1 MELNLHQ
8 LEKKLL
14 PSLSRSEEPL
24 RAAAEKAGMGVDEA
38 NRAAAWLEEKGLA
51 KVSRESKTEI
61 TLTQEG
67 EEYLKN
73 GFPEASVARKAAA
86 GAKIAELGQKEK
98 SIGMAWARKLGWV
111 DIEAGALKLTPKGR
125 EGIEKDTARKAAQAI
140 KSGAHADNESVS
152 MLVSRGLAQKTE
164 QKELAISI
172 TDKGAKVVKEGI
184 TDAPGEINLLDRN
197 TIASG
202 AWKGRPIRRYDVSQ
216 EVDMEPAGK
225 RHMAMAF
232 RERIRGIFAQ
242 MGFEEMEGS
251 IVESSFWNFDALF
264 QPQDHPARELADTFY
279 LDLKTQLPKDAA
291 LVKAVAKSHED
302 GWKYVWSEKE
312 ATKGVL
318 RTHTTAVSAR
328 YIAKSAKLG
337 KKKYF
342 SVGKVFRKEAT
353 DYKHLAE
360 FFQVEGIV
368 IDEKA
373 TISDLLGILT
383 EFYSKIGFDNIRF
396 RPSFFPYTEPSLEI
410 EVYFKERN
418 AWLELG
424 GAGIMRPEVS
434 IPLCGRYPVLAWG
447 VSLERPLMLLHDI
460 KDIRTFYQNN
470 IGWLRQNRIGDKQD
484 RVKA

>member
-14 PSLSRSEEPL
+14 PSLSQKEEPL
-24 RAAAEKAGMGVDEA
+24 ASAAGKAGMGMDEA

-61 TLTQEG
+61 TLTSEG

-73 GFPEASVARKAAA
+73 GFPEASVAQKAAK
-86 GAKIAELGQKEK
+86 GAKISELSQKEK
-98 SIGMAWARKLGWV
+98 SIGISWARKLGWV
-111 DIEAGALKLTPKGR
+111 EIEAGALKLTAKGK
-125 EGIEKDTARKAAQAI
+125 EGIEKDAMGKAARAV
-140 KSGAHADNESVS
+140 KSGSKADNEMIST
-152 MLVSRGLAQKTE
+152 LVSRGLAQKTE

-172 TDKGAKVVKEGI
+172 TEKGAKLVKEGI
-184 TDAPGEINLLDRN
+184 ADAPDEINLLDRN
-197 TIASG
+197 TISTG

-216 EVDMEPAGK
+216 EVDMEPVGK

-232 RERIRGIFAQ
+232 RDRIRNILAQ
-242 MGFEEMEGS
+242 MGFDEMEGS

-279 LDLKTQLPKDAA
+279 LDLKTKLPEDAA

-302 GWKYVWSEKE
+302 GWKYCWSEKE
-312 ATKGVL
+312 AAKGVL

-328 YIAKSAKLG
+328 YIAKSAKEG
-337 KKKYF
+337 RKKYF
-342 SVGKVFRKEAT
+342 CVGKVFRKEAT

-368 IDEKA
+368 IDENA
-373 TISDLLGILT
+373 TMSDLLGMLT
-383 EFYSKIGFDNIRF
+383 ELYSKIGFDNIRF
-396 RPSFFPYTEPSLEI
+396 RPSFFPYTEPSFEI
-410 EVYFKERN
+410 EVHFKDRN

-470 IGWLRQNRIGDKQD
+470 IGWLRENRIADKQN

>member
-14 PSLSRSEEPL
+14 PALSGKETGL
-24 RAAAEKAGMGVDEA
+24 KDAALKAGMGIDEA

-51 KVSRESKTEI
+51 KITRESHASYSLTE
-61 TLTQEG
+61 EG
-67 EEYLKN
+67 RKYLEAGLPEQQVLAKAEKGVKISDLSPAEKN
-73 GFPEASVARKAAA
+73 IGISW
-86 GAKIAELGQKEK
+86 AK
-98 SIGMAWARKLGWV
+98 KLGWV
-111 DIEAGALKLTPKGR
+111 AIEQGMVKAQSPHAKSEYAVFNALKSIAAG
-125 EGIEKDTARKAAQAI
+125 KAA
-140 KSGAHADNESVS
+140 SAHEESIAT
-152 MLVSRGLAQKTE
+152 LVSRGLAQKAE
-164 QKELAISI
+164 QKDMRVSI
-172 TDKGAKVVKEGI
+172 TEKGEKLAKAGI
-184 TDAPGEINLLDRN
+184 PDSQDEINILDRN
-197 TIASG
+197 TIVTG
-202 AWKGRPIRRYDVSQ
+202 AWKTLPMRKYDISQ
-216 EVDMEPAGK
+216 EVEAEPVGK
-225 RHMAMAF
+225 RHMVMAF
-232 RERIRGIFAQ
+232 RERIRSIFAQ

-279 LDLKTQLPKDAA
+279 VDLKSDLPNDAK
-291 LVKAVAKSHED
+291 LVKAVAKSHEQ
-302 GWKYVWSEKE
+302 GWKYEWSEKE
-312 ATKGVL
+312 AAKGVL

-328 YIAKSAKLG
+328 YIAKSAHLG

-342 SVGKVFRKEAT
+342 CSGKVFRKEAT

-368 IDEKA
+368 IDEDA

-383 EFYSKIGFDNIRF
+383 EFYAKIGFDNIRF
-396 RPSFFPYTEPSLEI
+396 RPSFFPYTEPSFEI
-410 EVYFKERN
+410 EVFFKERN

-447 VSLERPLMLLHDI
+447 VSLERPLMLLHDV

-470 IGWLRQNRIGDKQD
+470 VGWLRKNRS
-484 RVKA
+484 KA

>member
-14 PSLSRSEEPL
+14 PSLSGKDESL
-24 RAAAEKAGMGVDEA
+24 KSAAQKAGLGIDEA
-38 NRAAAWLEEKGLA
+38 NRAASWLEEKGLA
-51 KVSRESKTEI
+51 KVRREKIVSYS
-61 TLTQEG
+61 LTKEG
-67 EEYLKN
+67 EGYLKH
-73 GFPEASVARKAAA
+73 GLPERQVYYIASKGDGAALSSL
-86 GAKIAELGQKEK
+86 KPELK
-98 SIGMAWARKLGWV
+98 SIGLQWAIRNGWV
-111 DIEAGALKLTPKGR
+111 KIEAGIVK
-125 EGIEKDTARKAAQAI
+125 KAADKLPQDELHAALEALG
-140 KSGAHADNESVS
+140 SGRGTDAASADILVKRKLAVSKES
-152 MLVSRGLAQKTE
+152 ADIY
-164 QKELAISI
+164 ISI
-172 TDKGAKVVKEGI
+172 TPEGSKLVGKGISG
-184 TDAPGEINLLDRN
+184 APGEINLLDRDVI
-197 TIASG
+197 TSG
-202 AWKGRPIRRYDVSQ
+202 AWKGRPIRKYDITQ
-216 EVDMEPAGK
+216 EVDMEQVGK

-232 RERIRGIFAQ
+232 REKIRGIFAQ

-279 LDLKTQLPKDAA
+279 VDMKFPLPQDSK
-291 LVKAVAKSHED
+291 LVKAVAKSHEE
-302 GWKYVWSEKE
+302 GWKYAWSEKE

-328 YIAKSAKLG
+328 YISKSAKAG

-360 FFQVEGIV
+360 FYQVEGIV
-368 IDEKA
+368 VDENA
-373 TISDLLGILT
+373 TLSDLLGILT
-383 EFYSKIGFDNIRF
+383 EFYRKIGFDNIRF

-410 EVYFKERN
+410 EVYFKERK

-434 IPLCGRYPVLAWG
+434 LPLCGRYPVLAWG
-447 VSLERPLMLLHDI
+447 ISLERPLMLLHDI

-470 IGWLRQNRIGDKQD
+470 VGWLRSNRSK
-484 RVKA
+484 V